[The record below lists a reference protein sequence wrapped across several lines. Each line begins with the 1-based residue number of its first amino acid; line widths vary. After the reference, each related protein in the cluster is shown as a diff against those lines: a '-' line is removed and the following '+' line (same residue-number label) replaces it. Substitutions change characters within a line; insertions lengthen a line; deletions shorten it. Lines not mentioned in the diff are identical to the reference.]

1 MKTKVTSEMSK
12 ERKITMAAKFV
23 LELNITF
30 CGIHAKINQCLVE
43 EEKFIFFRR
52 HRWMHYMTDKTPLE
66 EAPVQRKWI
75 MEHEQNLSGTKD
87 EYVPYSTTR
96 TKIDSWTPPQN

>member
-30 CGIHAKINQCLVE
+30 CGIHV
-43 EEKFIFFRR
+43 
-52 HRWMHYMTDKTPLE
+52 
-66 EAPVQRKWI
+66 
-75 MEHEQNLSGTKD
+75 
-87 EYVPYSTTR
+87 
-96 TKIDSWTPPQN
+96 